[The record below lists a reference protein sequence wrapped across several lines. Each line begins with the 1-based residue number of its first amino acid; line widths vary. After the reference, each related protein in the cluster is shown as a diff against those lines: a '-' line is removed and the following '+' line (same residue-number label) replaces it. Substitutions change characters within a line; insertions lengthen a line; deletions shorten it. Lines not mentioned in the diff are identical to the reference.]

1 MIKSPCVDVCKIDP
15 ESKACLGCNRTIEE
29 IANWSSLNDSEK
41 KNILTK
47 IKNFIH
53 SNSQI
58 IHSNEND

>member
-15 ESKACLGCNRTIEE
+15 ESKVCLGCNRTIEE
-29 IANWSSLNDSEK
+29 IANWSSLNDLEK